1 MCRHRTIRH
10 RSSWPSQEVESSPN
24 TCLPKRKRLSS
35 RRPLLV
41 RCLCISLSTLC
52 LLVYFVSICAH
63 TTLCL
68 SPCAMSISMRHVN
81 LHVYLHVPCV
91 CACNTCMLRAC
102 STCMLHACAMCFTAP
117 SLCQREA
124 SLSAHDT
131 SVASALEGEMPCHD
145 MSATC
150 LLIRC
155 SSDASSFPPR

>member
-1 MCRHRTIRH
+1 MQTSDNQAPLIVAKPGGRVFSKYLPPQEEKTILKKA
-10 RSSWPSQEVESSPN
+10 
-24 TCLPKRKRLSS
+24 T
-35 RRPLLV
+35 
-41 RCLCISLSTLC
+41 IGAMSLH
-52 LLVYFVSICAH
+52 LLVYFVSI
-63 TTLCL
+63 
-68 SPCAMSISMRHVN
+68 SMRHVY

-91 CACNTCMLRAC
+91 CACNTCMLHAC
-102 STCMLHACAMCFTAP
+102 NTCILHACAMCFSAP

-155 SSDASSFPPR
+155 SSHAHQMPPHSLQGEMPPHQDAS